1 VNWMR
6 VENSTTERLPAIL
19 RPPSGVYDIKHAPP
33 ADGRPEAPVLYLVQL
48 LDTLRRRR
56 WRILTIAICGTALAT
71 VAGLLVSPKYTAS
84 AQIIVETAQNTG
96 LPRSAQSDAVAIDT
110 QVKMLTSPDHLQRVV
125 DDLLTDPDFIAVT
138 NRPGTEA
145 GAEPSDK
152 PVSPSTTAAETSG
165 IAELKR
171 RLHVW
176 IATLFR
182 NRHGA
187 PLDIEDLERR
197 LKVAQDGR
205 SEIITV
211 RYTSRNPEEASIVA
225 NKAVQM
231 YIDGQNAQASK
242 YTSLELARLRARISE
257 ARNNME
263 TTTSAVQK
271 ASQEWNLAARAR
283 DGDQAREA
291 YDRLRGLE
299 REAAASGLAYSKL
312 QNREKE
318 LLGQREGT
326 GSEIRILSL
335 ATPPD
340 QPSSHNPI
348 IFILPALIIFLI
360 GGSFIAVITEQ
371 NDRGLR
377 SQRDISNA
385 LDIPCIGLV
394 PRLPRVKNLRP
405 HQYMLTEP
413 FSPYTRA
420 IRAVVGE
427 LWLTTPRF
435 KPTTILVTS
444 SVPGEGKTTSA
455 ISLAVCAATLGRR
468 VLLIDLDFKRPSVA
482 RELGVSA
489 EAGLLDILL
498 REQAPADV
506 TTHIPDLGIDYIAM
520 PAFPIDVLP
529 ILAGGKMP
537 LLLRQ
542 LSEKYDSIII
552 DAPPLLVTTETR
564 LLAPMVN
571 KVLLVV
577 KWGSTRREVVQNA
590 MNLLHSPNG
599 ALDKTADMPAVLLTQ
614 VNLKEHASYR
624 YGDFGEALVKYDNY
638 YSRSVGS

>member
-1 VNWMR
+1 MNWMR
-6 VENSTTERLPAIL
+6 IEDGTIDRLPAVL
-19 RPPSGVYDIKHAPP
+19 RPPLGVYDIKHSPST
-33 ADGRPEAPVLYLVQL
+33 DGRPEAPALYLVQL

-56 WRILTIAICGTALAT
+56 RRILTIAICGTVLAT
-71 VAGLLVSPKYTAS
+71 MAALLVSPKYTAS
-84 AQIIVETAQNTG
+84 AQLIVETAQKAG
-96 LPRSAQSDAVAIDT
+96 PPSAPSDAIAIDT

-125 DDLLTDPDFIAVT
+125 DELLADPDFVAVT
-138 NRPGTEA
+138 QRSGTEA
-145 GAEPSDK
+145 ATEHSDEPVK
-152 PVSPSTTAAETSG
+152 PPPMATETSG
-165 IAELKR
+165 IAELNR
-171 RLHVW
+171 RLHIW
-176 IATLFR
+176 IRTLYR
-182 NRHGA
+182 SRHGA

-205 SEIITV
+205 SRIITV
-211 RYTSRNPEEASIVA
+211 RYTSRNPDEASIVA

-231 YIDGQNAQASK
+231 YVDGQNAQASK
-242 YTSLELARLRARISE
+242 YTSFELARLRAQISD
-257 ARNNME
+257 ARSNIDK
-263 TTTSAVQK
+263 TTSAVQK
-271 ASQEWNLAARAR
+271 AAQEWNMAARTS

-291 YDRLRGLE
+291 SDRLRGLE
-299 REAAASGLAYSKL
+299 RQAAASGLAYSKL

-318 LLGQREGT
+318 LLGQRD
-326 GSEIRILSL
+326 GSELEVRILSL

-340 QPSSHNPI
+340 EPSSHNPI

-360 GGSFIAVITEQ
+360 GGSFVAVIAEQ
-371 NDRGLR
+371 NDRALR
-377 SQRDISNA
+377 SQRDVSDA

-394 PRLPRVKNLRP
+394 PRLPSVRNLRP

-413 FSPYTRA
+413 FAPYTKA

-435 KPTTILVTS
+435 KPTTVLVTS

-455 ISLAVCAATLGRR
+455 ISIAVCAATLGRR

-482 RELGVSA
+482 RELGRSA
-489 EAGLLDILL
+489 ETGLFDILL
-498 REQAPADV
+498 HKQSPADV

-529 ILAGGKMP
+529 ILASEKIP

-590 MNLLHSPNG
+590 MSLLHSPNCV
-599 ALDKTADMPAVLLTQ
+599 LEKHADTPAVLLTQ

-624 YGDFGEALVKYDNY
+624 YGDFSEALVKYDNY
-638 YSRSVGS
+638 YSRSVDS

>member
-1 VNWMR
+1 MNWMR

-138 NRPGTEA
+138 NRPGAEA

-152 PVSPSTTAAETSG
+152 PVNPSTTAAETSG

-498 REQAPADV
+498 REQSPADV

>member
-242 YTSLELARLRARISE
+242 YTSLELARLRARISD

-498 REQAPADV
+498 REQSPADV

>member
-1 VNWMR
+1 MR
-6 VENSTTERLPAIL
+6 ETIWKRPLP
-19 RPPSGVYDIKHAPP
+19 PY
-33 ADGRPEAPVLYLVQL
+33 
-48 LDTLRRRR
+48 RR
-56 WRILTIAICGTALAT
+56 
-71 VAGLLVSPKYTAS
+71 
-84 AQIIVETAQNTG
+84 
-96 LPRSAQSDAVAIDT
+96 PRS
-110 QVKMLTSPDHLQRVV
+110 
-125 DDLLTDPDFIAVT
+125 
-138 NRPGTEA
+138 
-145 GAEPSDK
+145 
-152 PVSPSTTAAETSG
+152 
-165 IAELKR
+165 
-171 RLHVW
+171 
-176 IATLFR
+176 
-182 NRHGA
+182 
-187 PLDIEDLERR
+187 
-197 LKVAQDGR
+197 
-205 SEIITV
+205 
-211 RYTSRNPEEASIVA
+211 
-225 NKAVQM
+225 
-231 YIDGQNAQASK
+231 
-242 YTSLELARLRARISE
+242 
-257 ARNNME
+257 
-263 TTTSAVQK
+263 
-271 ASQEWNLAARAR
+271 
-283 DGDQAREA
+283 
-291 YDRLRGLE
+291 LRGLE

-498 REQAPADV
+498 REQSPADV